1 MSARSGFNRRALIRG
16 GIGATAAAGVGLGI
30 PHLASAGQT
39 GSASDSTAP
48 KGGSRTKAAPEPR
61 IYSTAEWDARQPDQ
75 EIEILDRTPLYIVVH
90 HTAEPGNSED
100 YSLEH
105 AKQICRDIQ
114 DFHMDGQGWGDSG
127 QQFTNSRGGYILEG
141 RHHSLDSVRA
151 GDKHVL
157 GANVG
162 GHNSDVIGIE
172 NEGIYVDVDVP
183 QALWDSLVDL
193 VAWIATRYSRPV
205 GDIMGHRDFNSTECP
220 GTVLYGRLQELR
232 DAVADAIGVTRVTPP
247 DVWPLLRPNAVG
259 PQVRAAQHLLRAKG
273 FSDVGTTGVFDAATK
288 RAIVKLTKTHTIE
301 QHSCS
306 AAHHSTVDET
316 GYLGS
321 DIWPLITPK
330 VGPGEHQGV
339 TAAVETLRRAG
350 AKHSVRGGEELTARD
365 WKRLLA

>member
-1 MSARSGFNRRALIRG
+1 MSPRSGFNRRALIRG
-16 GIGATAAAGVGLGI
+16 GIGATAAAGVGLGL
-30 PHLASAGQT
+30 PQLANAGQ
-39 GSASDSTAP
+39 DTAP
-48 KGGSRTKAAPEPR
+48 KAPAGKAGSGARSAEPR
-61 IYSTAEWDARQPDQ
+61 IYSTAEWGARQPDQ
-75 EIEILDRTPLYIVVH
+75 PIEILDRTPLHIVVH

-105 AKQICRDIQ
+105 AMKICRDIQ
-114 DFHMDGQGWGDSG
+114 NFHMDGQGWGDSG

-205 GDIMGHRDFNSTECP
+205 SDILGHRDFNSTECP

-232 DAVADAIGVTRVTPP
+232 DAVADAMGVARVAQP
-247 DVWPLLRPNAVG
+247 DVWPLLRPDAVN

-273 FSDVGTTGVFDAATK
+273 FNDVGTSGVFDAATK
-288 RAIVKLTKTHTIE
+288 RAVVKLTQTHTIE
-301 QHSCS
+301 QHTCS
-306 AAHHSTVDET
+306 AAYHSTVDET

-321 DIWPLITPK
+321 DIWPLITPQIA
-330 VGPGEHQGV
+330 PGDNADV
-339 TAAVETLRRAG
+339 AAAVQTLRRAG
-350 AKHSVRGGEELTARD
+350 AQHTLKAGEALTDRD

>member
-1 MSARSGFNRRALIRG
+1 MSSGFNRRALIRG

-30 PHLASAGQT
+30 PHLASAGQ
-39 GSASDSTAP
+39 SDKAP
-48 KGGSRTKAAPEPR
+48 APAKKAAGAKAAPEPR
-61 IYSTAEWDARQPDQ
+61 IHSTAEWGARPPNGQID
-75 EIEILDRTPLYIVVH
+75 ILDRTPLHIVVH

-105 AKQICRDIQ
+105 AKKICRDIQ
-114 DFHMDGQGWGDSG
+114 NFHMDGQGWGDSG
-127 QQFTNSRGGYILEG
+127 QQFTNSRGGHILEG

-151 GDKHVL
+151 GNKHVV

-193 VAWIATRYSRPV
+193 VAWIAVRYSRPV
-205 GDIMGHRDFNSTECP
+205 SDIMGHRDFNSTECP

-232 DAVADAIGVTRVTPP
+232 DAVAGAIGVARVTAP
-247 DVWPLLRPNAVG
+247 DVWPLLRPDAVNA
-259 PQVRAAQHLLRAKG
+259 QVRAAQHLLRAKG
-273 FSDVGTTGVFDAATK
+273 FNDVGTTGVFDAATK
-288 RAIVKLTKTHTIE
+288 RAVVRLTETHSIE
-301 QHSCS
+301 QHTCS
-306 AAHHSTVDET
+306 AAYHSTTDET

-330 VGPGEHQGV
+330 VAPGDNKDV
-339 TAAVETLRRAG
+339 AAAVETMRRAG
-350 AKHSVRGGEELTARD
+350 AKHTLSGRESLSSTD